1 MKVEEV
7 PQDKGFLIKGKI
19 SDLNYAVDNNGKY
32 TSRQS
37 LGWQPKNEAMSLAW
51 HIVYEKSEHARQ
63 LVLDGV
69 LSPIAFYME
78 LNIMD
83 INILSSYTGI
93 SKWRVRRH
101 LKMRNFRKLRPEY
114 LEKYAQAFNMTSAEL
129 TDCNKIKEIELK
141 HED

>member
-1 MKVEEV
+1 MKVDEV

-19 SDLNYAVDNNGKY
+19 SDLNYAIDNNGKY

-37 LGWQPKNEAMSLAW
+37 LGWQPKNEAMLLAW
-51 HIVYEKSEHARQ
+51 HIVHEKAENARQ
-63 LVLDGV
+63 QILDGI

-83 INILSSYTGI
+83 VKILSSYTGI
-93 SKWRVRRH
+93 SKWRIRRH
-101 LKMRNFRKLRPEY
+101 LKMKNFRKLRPEY
-114 LEKYAQAFNMTSAEL
+114 LEKYARAFNLNSTEL
-129 TDCNKIKEIELK
+129 TDINKIREVEIE